1 VSESGG
7 ESGTAASERADKGR
21 GLTSLLKFVLGHQR
35 HAVVA
40 DGAGVNPLLKLALEF
55 GPLAIFFIANSYGD
69 RLFGVAADRRIFV
82 ATGVFIVASLIA
94 LVLSRILVGYLPR
107 MAIVNA
113 VVVSVFGGLTIAL
126 DDAFFI
132 KVKPTIVNALFG
144 GVLLGGLLF
153 GRSLLSL
160 VLETVLQLD
169 EAGWRK
175 LTLRWGLFFF
185 VLAALNEIVW
195 RTQTQDFWVAFKVWG
210 VMPLT
215 MIFALAQTP
224 LILKHEIKPAKV
236 AE

>member
-1 VSESGG
+1 MTSDSGA
-7 ESGTAASERADKGR
+7 ETAEAVAEK
-21 GLTSLLKFVLGHQR
+21 VLQKR
-35 HAVVA
+35 S
-40 DGAGVNPLLKLALEF
+40 VNPLLKLALEF
-55 GPLAIFFIANSYGD
+55 GPLAIFFFANSYGD
-69 RLFGVAADRRIFV
+69 RLFGVAPDRRIFV
-82 ATGVFIVASLIA
+82 ATGIFIAASLLA
-94 LVLSRILVGYLPR
+94 LAASRILMGYLPR

-113 VVVSVFGGLTIAL
+113 VVVSVFGGLTILL

-132 KVKPTIVNALFG
+132 KVKPTIVNTLFG
-144 GVLLGGLLF
+144 CILLGGLWF
-153 GRSLLSL
+153 GRSLLAL

-169 EAGWRK
+169 EEGWRR

-215 MIFALAQTP
+215 MLFALAQTP
-224 LILKHEIKPAKV
+224 LILKHEIRPAKV

>member
-1 VSESGG
+1 MTSDNGAD
-7 ESGTAASERADKGR
+7 TAEAVTERA
-21 GLTSLLKFVLGHQR
+21 LTSRSVH
-35 HAVVA
+35 
-40 DGAGVNPLLKLALEF
+40 PLLKLALEF
-55 GPLAIFFIANSYGD
+55 GPLAIFFFANSYGD
-69 RLFGVAADRRIFV
+69 RLFGVTSDRRIFV
-82 ATGVFIVASLIA
+82 ATGIFIAASLLA
-94 LVLSRILVGYLPR
+94 LALSKLLMNHLPR

-113 VVVSVFGGLTIAL
+113 VVVTVFGGLTIAL

-144 GVLLGGLLF
+144 SVLLGGLLF
-153 GRSLLSL
+153 GRALLSL

-169 EAGWRK
+169 EEGWRK
-175 LTLRWGLFFF
+175 LTFRWGLFFF
-185 VLAALNEIVW
+185 VLAAINEVVW

-224 LILKHEIKPAKV
+224 LILKHEIKREEA

>member
-1 VSESGG
+1 MSESGLDQDKRA
-7 ESGTAASERADKGR
+7 SGAAAKP
-21 GLTSLLKFVLGHQR
+21 
-35 HAVVA
+35 A
-40 DGAGVNPLLKLALEF
+40 VNPLLKLALEF
-55 GPLAIFFIANSYGD
+55 GPLAIFFFANAYGD
-69 RLFGVAADRRIFV
+69 RFFGVTADRRIFV
-82 ATGVFIVASLIA
+82 ATGVFMVASLVA
-94 LVLSRILVGYLPR
+94 LALSRILMGYLPR

-113 VVVSVFGGLTIAL
+113 IVVSVFGGLTILL

-144 GVLLGGLLF
+144 CVLLGGLFF
-153 GRSLLSL
+153 GRSLLAL

-169 EAGWRK
+169 EEGWRK

-185 VLAALNEIVW
+185 VLAALNEVVW

-224 LILKHEIKPAKV
+224 LILKHEIKAKPTA